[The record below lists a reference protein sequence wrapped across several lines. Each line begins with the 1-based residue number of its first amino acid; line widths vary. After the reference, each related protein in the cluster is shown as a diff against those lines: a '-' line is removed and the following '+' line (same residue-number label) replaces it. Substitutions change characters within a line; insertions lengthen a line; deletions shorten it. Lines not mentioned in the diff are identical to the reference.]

1 MRDGGKEEYKHLAL
15 RFVIVM
21 GIVSLF
27 ADITYEGARS
37 IIGPYLLILGA
48 TATIVGVVAG
58 LGELL
63 GYSLRLLTGYLSD
76 ITKRYWVITIIG
88 YSISLIAIPLLTFAN
103 TWGIASM
110 LIIAERLGKAI
121 RTPARDTILAYTTSS
136 IGRGWGFGIHEA
148 MDQIGAIIGPLLV
161 ALMLYINN
169 LSYARAFSILFIPAL
184 VSLSMLFFARMLYH
198 GIYKHERIDAIDNSI
213 DNYSKSNGRGNA
225 LPYVF
230 WLYIAFASISM
241 IGYAHFQ
248 LISYHFKSTPIMQ
261 DTQIPM
267 IFALAMG
274 IDALAALVSGH
285 LFDRLGFIVL
295 AMIPILSIP
304 IAPLVFSFNYNLA
317 LIGIILW
324 GAVMGIQET
333 VMRASVAEI
342 THASRRGSAYGIFN
356 SAYGLS
362 WFIGSVIM
370 GILYDK
376 SLADTIFFSIALEV
390 ASLPLLLIVIKSVKN
405 RRDIEDDRRD
415 ITA

>member
-1 MRDGGKEEYKHLAL
+1 
-15 RFVIVM
+15 M

-27 ADITYEGARS
+27 ADMTYEGARS
-37 IIGPYLLILGA
+37 ITGPYLLILGA
-48 TATIVGVVAG
+48 TATIAGIVAG

-76 ITKRYWVITIIG
+76 ITKRHWAITIIG
-88 YSISLIAIPLLTFAN
+88 YSISLTAIPLLAFVN
-103 TWGIASM
+103 TWSIASM

-121 RTPARDTILAYTTSS
+121 RTPARDTILAYATSS

-148 MDQIGAIIGPLLV
+148 MDQIGAIIGPLIV

-169 LSYARAFSILFIPAL
+169 LSYASAFSILLIPAL

-213 DNYSKSNGRGNA
+213 DNYSKSDGKGNDA
-225 LPYVF
+225 LPHVF

-248 LISYHFKSTPIMQ
+248 LISYHFKSASIMQ

-274 IDALAALVSGH
+274 IDALAALVVGR

-295 AMIPILSIP
+295 ATIPILSIP

-356 SAYGLS
+356 FAYGLS

-370 GILYDK
+370 GMLYDK
-376 SLADTIFFSIALEV
+376 SIADTIFFSISLEV
-390 ASLPLLLIVIKSVKN
+390 ASLSPLLIVIKSVKN
-405 RRDIEDDRRD
+405 KNKEDRYRG
-415 ITA
+415 

>member
-1 MRDGGKEEYKHLAL
+1 
-15 RFVIVM
+15 
-21 GIVSLF
+21 
-27 ADITYEGARS
+27 
-37 IIGPYLLILGA
+37 
-48 TATIVGVVAG
+48 
-58 LGELL
+58 
-63 GYSLRLLTGYLSD
+63 
-76 ITKRYWVITIIG
+76 
-88 YSISLIAIPLLTFAN
+88 
-103 TWGIASM
+103 
-110 LIIAERLGKAI
+110 
-121 RTPARDTILAYTTSS
+121 
-136 IGRGWGFGIHEA
+136 
-148 MDQIGAIIGPLLV
+148 MDQIGAVLGPLIV

-169 LSYARAFSILFIPAL
+169 LSYASAFSILFIPSVA
-184 VSLSMLFFARMLYH
+184 SLSMLFFARMLYH
-198 GIYKHERIDAIDNSI
+198 SIYKHERIDAVDNSSI
-213 DNYSKSNGRGNA
+213 NYKDNSKGNS
-225 LPYVF
+225 LPHVF

-241 IGYAHFQ
+241 IGYVHFQ
-248 LISYHFKSTPIMQ
+248 LISYHLKSTSIMQ
-261 DTQIPM
+261 DIQIPM

-304 IAPLVFSFNYNLA
+304 IAPLVFSLDYNLA

-356 SAYGLS
+356 FAYGLS
-362 WFIGSVIM
+362 WFIGSLIM

-390 ASLPLLLIVIKSVKN
+390 ASLPPLLIVIKSVKN
-405 RRDIEDDRRD
+405 RRDIEDDGRD